1 MAFIAFNGLL
11 PHECATSLRCHVDCE
26 SPYELWVHEWLMTHF
41 DKISAWL
48 TLHARWS
55 TFAPF
60 ILFSS
65 FPLFSLIALDSI
77 VFAIHQSCKL
87 TSNHKSLVVRV
98 HRLSWISQFPC
109 LTLFGCVPVVFHD
122 TASKECKNKLA
133 EAYELNK
140 TRNGTVNEEDLKILR
155 RKFEEK
161 QSEEPKSKR
170 LKNKSWMPK
179 ATT

>member
-1 MAFIAFNGLL
+1 MAFIAFNDLL
-11 PHECATSLRCHVDCE
+11 PHECATSLRCHVDCG

-55 TFAPF
+55 TF
-60 ILFSS
+60 
-65 FPLFSLIALDSI
+65 ALDSI

>member
-1 MAFIAFNGLL
+1 MAFIAFNALL

-77 VFAIHQSCKL
+77 VFAIHQSSKL
-87 TSNHKSLVVRV
+87 TSNHKS
-98 HRLSWISQFPC
+98 C